1 MTSLFSTF
9 DIMIK
14 PILLFSSEMW
24 GYMMKEN
31 SKNEKALLRFCKH
44 ILGVHR
50 NATNCAVLSEL
61 GVYPLKIDSQV
72 SMINFFLYLQD
83 TKNEILAEL
92 IPEMERIDSEWL
104 AYNKAIINQY
114 ILNVDRYKKKTRNQ
128 MPENELSKEFCNSK
142 RLKRELRSKS
152 KQRYESNWKIK
163 MQESSKLEF

>member
-1 MTSLFSTF
+1 
-9 DIMIK
+9 MIK

-31 SKNEKALLRFCKH
+31 SENENVLLRFCKY

-50 NATNCAVLSEL
+50 NATNCTVLSEQ

-72 SMINFFLYLQD
+72 SIINLFLYLQD
-83 TKNEILAEL
+83 NKNEILAEL

-104 AYNKAIINQY
+104 AYDKAIINEY
-114 ILNVDRYKKKTRNQ
+114 IPNIDRYKYKPRNQ

-142 RLKRELRSKS
+142 RLKRELR
-152 KQRYESNWKIK
+152 
-163 MQESSKLEF
+163 